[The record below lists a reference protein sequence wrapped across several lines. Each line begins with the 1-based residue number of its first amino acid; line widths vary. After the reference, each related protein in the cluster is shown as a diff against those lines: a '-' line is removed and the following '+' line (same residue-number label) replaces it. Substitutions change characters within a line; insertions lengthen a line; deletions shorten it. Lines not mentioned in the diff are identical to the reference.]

1 MLRRFLKGKGLFIA
15 MGLTTVSLLFAA
27 CKKNDNDVQ
36 VPVAAL
42 MSFNL
47 VADQPGV
54 DVALSGNLL
63 PGGTLPFTSYSG
75 RYFNIIP
82 GNRTIQSYVSLNNK
96 SLDSNS
102 YTFEADKYY
111 SLFVVGANNHYKNVV
126 SPDNYDSLT
135 ASSGKAYVRYV
146 NAIPD
151 SSMPKVTITA
161 NGSAVINTNAGFAQ
175 VSQFVPVTPGQVTVD
190 LTNDGDISATR
201 TISLQEKKA
210 YTVLLMGMPGAT
222 DSTKAVQIRF
232 IENGSVTD

>member
-1 MLRRFLKGKGLFIA
+1 MLRRFLKRKGLLIGTGLIA
-15 MGLTTVSLLFAA
+15 VSLLFAA
-27 CKKNDNDVQ
+27 CKKNDDGVQ

-54 DVALSGNLL
+54 DIALSGNLL
-63 PGGTLPFTSYSG
+63 PGGSLPYTSYSG
-75 RYFNIIP
+75 RYYNIIP
-82 GNRTIQSYVSLNNK
+82 GNRTIQSYVAQNNQ

-126 SPDNYDSLT
+126 SIDDYDSLT

-146 NAIPD
+146 NAVPD

-175 VSQFVPVTPGQVTVD
+175 VSSFVPVTPGQVTVD
-190 LTNDGDISATR
+190 LTNEGNINATR

-232 IENGSVTD
+232 IENGTVTD